1 MEVIYDHPADMT
13 DLSPKDALH
22 VQAAQD
28 FLKASNPAGAQA
40 EIDQLIPPCLDRPE
54 VLEIRWELAAQAG
67 NWDLALQLATS
78 LTQLALENEFAW
90 LWLSCS
96 LNELGRSQE
105 AYDALVAAFQRL
117 PKSPMIAYN
126 LACCSCRLKRLSDAW
141 TWVTKAIEVGGRANV
156 KLMAL
161 DDPDL
166 APLLDRICAL

>member
-1 MEVIYDHPADMT
+1 MGAE
-13 DLSPKDALH
+13 LS
-22 VQAAQD
+22 
-28 FLKASNPAGAQA
+28 
-40 EIDQLIPPCLDRPE
+40 
-54 VLEIRWELAAQAG
+54 
-67 NWDLALQLATS
+67 ATS
-78 LTQLALENEFAW
+78 TVSRPENEFAW

-105 AYDALVAAFQRL
+105 AYDALVYAFHRL

-126 LACCSCRLKRLSDAW
+126 LACCACRLKRLSDAW
-141 TWVTKAIEVGGRANV
+141 NWIAKAIEVGGRANV